1 MNSTDTLILNFT
13 DEGLKPSITV
23 TQYDSGRKVTCCIAG
38 VTGEISIAS
47 VYCKKP
53 SGSEVYKDAD
63 IINGNTIE
71 FEIDPQMIAE
81 TGTAECQLQLTGDNK
96 TLTSFEFDLK
106 VRKNLLSESRITS
119 SDAYPALQALLEE
132 LSGLNPTPIT
142 DEEIDSLKGVQG
154 E

>member
-1 MNSTDTLILNFT
+1 MNSTDTLILDFT

-38 VTGEISIAS
+38 VAGEIGIAS

-81 TGTAECQLQLTGDNK
+81 TGTAECQLQLTGESK
-96 TLTSFEFDLK
+96 TLTSFKFDMK
-106 VRKNLLSESRITS
+106 ARENLLSASRIES
-119 SDAYPALQALLEE
+119 SDSYPALQTLLEE
-132 LSGLNPTPIT
+132 LSGLVPTEIT
-142 DEEIDSLKGVQG
+142 EQEIDALAGVQ
-154 E
+154 EE